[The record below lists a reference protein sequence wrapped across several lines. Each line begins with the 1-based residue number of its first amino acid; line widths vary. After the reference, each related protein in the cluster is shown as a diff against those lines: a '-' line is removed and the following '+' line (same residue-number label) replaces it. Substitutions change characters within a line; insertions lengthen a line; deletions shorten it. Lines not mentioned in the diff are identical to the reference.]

1 MVDWSTSSGRWALCC
16 SGQFSYGLLIN
27 VAEYLDVVVVMVD
40 MAFGFDSKL
49 LLFLL
54 DVVLVNPW
62 QRKSWFSCNFVNQ
75 EQDQVQDSIQEKG
88 SFGFFNYH

>member
-1 MVDWSTSSGRWALCC
+1 
-16 SGQFSYGLLIN
+16 
-27 VAEYLDVVVVMVD
+27 MVD
-40 MAFGFDSKL
+40 MAFDFDSKL

-75 EQDQVQDSIQEKG
+75 AQDQVQDSIQEKG
-88 SFGFFNYH
+88 SFGFFNYHSINQEMLINLLSIMPQSI